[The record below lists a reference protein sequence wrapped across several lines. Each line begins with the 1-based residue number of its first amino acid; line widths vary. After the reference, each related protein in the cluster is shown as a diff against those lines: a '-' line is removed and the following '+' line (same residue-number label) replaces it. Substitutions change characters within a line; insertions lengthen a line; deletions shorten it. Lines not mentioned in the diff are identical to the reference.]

1 MDKFSKMLVRISVIF
16 TSIYFVLIAIL
27 ALVYGENYFNDT
39 YIVLIEYTCYGI
51 FIFDFAI
58 LLKYVELKNKRKTMV
73 AKSNNKI
80 SKLKADAYDLLKEE
94 VSKLSGLKK
103 ILFDTVFSRLLD
115 ILSEDCSENDVAQAI
130 NSIEKVNSEYVRED
144 DFLNY
149 DGAMRLLGY
158 SSNRVGFSNL
168 MKKHN
173 IKQQVF
179 RNQKVGFKKSEIL
192 ALKSELEAE
201 QKAKK
206 AKEKPYKQN
215 KAVNKKPRLSNM
227 EKMY

>member
-1 MDKFSKMLVRISVIF
+1 
-16 TSIYFVLIAIL
+16 
-27 ALVYGENYFNDT
+27 
-39 YIVLIEYTCYGI
+39 
-51 FIFDFAI
+51 
-58 LLKYVELKNKRKTMV
+58 MV

-149 DGAMRLLGY
+149 DAGLKLLGY
-158 SSNRVGFSNL
+158 SNNRVAFSNL
-168 MKKHN
+168 MKKHG
-173 IKQQVF
+173 IKQQLF
-179 RNQKVGFKKSEIL
+179 RNQKIGFKKSDIL
-192 ALKSELEAE
+192 ALKAELEA
-201 QKAKK
+201 
-206 AKEKPYKQN
+206 
-215 KAVNKKPRLSNM
+215 
-227 EKMY
+227 